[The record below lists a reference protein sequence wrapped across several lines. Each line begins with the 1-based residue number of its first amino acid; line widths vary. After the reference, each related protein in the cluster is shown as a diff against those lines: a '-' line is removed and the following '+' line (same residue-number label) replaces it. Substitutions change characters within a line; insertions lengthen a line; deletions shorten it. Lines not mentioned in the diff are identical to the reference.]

1 MSRQKERTGHFLLD
15 TDHTI
20 KELKVLMHVH
30 LYVFMYVYTASLSL
44 SLSLP
49 PLPLF
54 QHYYLE
60 CILILEHHVYSL
72 LEGIGNWSAINHII
86 DSLALTLLLHC
97 VGRV

>member
-44 SLSLP
+44 SPPPLSLSSS
-49 PLPLF
+49 
-54 QHYYLE
+54 
-60 CILILEHHVYSL
+60 II
-72 LEGIGNWSAINHII
+72 IWSV
-86 DSLALTLLLHC
+86 S
-97 VGRV
+97 